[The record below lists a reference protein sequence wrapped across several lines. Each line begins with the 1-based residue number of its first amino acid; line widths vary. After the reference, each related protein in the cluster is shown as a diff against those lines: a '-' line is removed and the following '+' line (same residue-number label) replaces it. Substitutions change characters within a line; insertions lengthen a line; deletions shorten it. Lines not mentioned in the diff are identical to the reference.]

1 MTITHNLLHP
11 EIRVAEKIVNG
22 LNRVPDVKASY
33 NVLQSQN
40 VSNLLPLQTCVLTI
54 EVTGTLT
61 NSELFA
67 LGTLVG
73 TLEKY

>member
-11 EIRVAEKIVNG
+11 EITVAEKIVNG

-33 NVLQSQN
+33 AIQSQRIGNKLSLQS
-40 VSNLLPLQTCVLTI
+40 CVLTI
-54 EVTGTLT
+54 EVKGTLT
-61 NSELFA
+61 DSEVFA